1 MYYIL
6 NSKTE
11 PSSTVPRDCGEFIG
25 YLTLDELN
33 RDADKLGL
41 EAEVLELA
49 REKNLQNTI
58 NIWDDYS
65 FGMLSLPDIVRVI
78 DYADLIGIYLDTQKL
93 LIIDLWDADRS
104 TEKAFI
110 TAISNR
116 NIELSLGRVLYL
128 FIKEITKGHFPIYKH
143 FQQQISEL
151 EHSAW
156 DTQDKSKK
164 IEQSLSSISHD
175 MLVLHSYYEELSD
188 FLSELE
194 ENENEIL
201 DYNDLG
207 YIRSLI
213 SRIDHYSSNMKFLRE
228 YLSVVRESYQAQVD
242 LNMNEIMK
250 IFTVLTAVFLPLTL
264 LVGWYGMNFKNMP
277 ELDWKYGYLGVIAT
291 SVLIT
296 AGILYY
302 FKKKKLF

>member
-6 NSKTE
+6 NSRRE
-11 PSSTVPRDCGEFIG
+11 PSSKVPDNCGEFIG

-33 RDADKLGL
+33 RDAQKLGL

-58 NIWDDYS
+58 NVWDDYS

-78 DYADLIGIYLDTQKL
+78 DYADLIGIYIDEQKL
-93 LIIDLWDADRS
+93 LIIDLWDADHS

-151 EHSAW
+151 ENFAW
-156 DTQDKSKK
+156 DTQDKNKK
-164 IEQSLSSISHD
+164 IEHSLSSISHD

-188 FLSELE
+188 FLTELE

-201 DYNDLG
+201 TDNDIG
-207 YIRSLI
+207 YMRSLI

-277 ELDWKYGYLGVIAT
+277 ELDWKYGYLGVIVT
-291 SVLIT
+291 SILIT

-302 FKKKKLF
+302 FKKKRLF